1 MNLQEQIRKVLR
13 EETNQKDR
21 GLLNV
26 IKNVGLY
33 QFLEDTGISYAE
45 VFSKVGDPPRDV
57 KIQYLK
63 DLIED
68 REQIP
73 NELDITFYTG
83 SIPLWTDNFNNL
95 QAYAKFLSNK
105 DNILRV
111 YVSIW
116 NMDDYEIAEDYQT
129 MDEDDISDDDLDI
142 IVNELT
148 QSIYYSKRH

>member
-1 MNLQEQIRKVLR
+1 MNLQQHIRKVLK
-13 EETNQKDR
+13 EESDKKDR

-45 VFSKVGDPPRDV
+45 VFSKVGDPPREV

-68 REQIP
+68 REQTP
-73 NELDITFYTG
+73 NELDLTFYTG
-83 SIPLWTDNFNNL
+83 ALPLWTDNFSNL
-95 QAYAKFLSNK
+95 QGYVEFLSNK
-105 DNILRV
+105 DNTLRV
-111 YVSIW
+111 HVSIW
-116 NMDDYEIAEDYQT
+116 NMDDDEIAEDYQII
-129 MDEDDISDDDLDI
+129 DEEYIDDDILEL

>member
-1 MNLQEQIRKVLR
+1 MNLKQHIKKVLK
-13 EETNQKDR
+13 EESDKKDR

-45 VFSKVGDPPRDV
+45 VFSKIGDPPREV

-63 DLIED
+63 DLIEYRAED
-68 REQIP
+68 D
-73 NELDITFYTG
+73 LFDITFFTG
-83 SIPLWTDNFNNL
+83 AIPLWSDYLSNL
-95 QAYAKFLSNK
+95 QGYVEFLSNY

-111 YVSIW
+111 HVSIW
-116 NMDDYEIAEDYQT
+116 NMDDDEIAEDYEKIS
-129 MDEDDISDDDLDI
+129 EDDISDDDLDL

>member
-1 MNLQEQIRKVLR
+1 MKGLIKKILK
-13 EETNQKDR
+13 EESDKKDR

-45 VFSKVGDPPRDV
+45 VFSKIGDPPREV

-68 REQIP
+68 KEED
-73 NELDITFYTG
+73 NLLDITFFTG
-83 SIPLWTDNFNNL
+83 SIPLWSDYLSNL
-95 QAYAKFLSNK
+95 QGYVEFLSNY

-111 YVSIW
+111 HVSIW
-116 NMDDYEIAEDYQT
+116 NMDDDEIAEDY
-129 MDEDDISDDDLDI
+129 EKINEENIDDDTLDL

>member
-1 MNLQEQIRKVLR
+1 MKGLIKKILK
-13 EETNQKDR
+13 EESDQKDR

-45 VFSKVGDPPRDV
+45 VFSKIGDPPREV

-68 REQIP
+68 REQ
-73 NELDITFYTG
+73 
-83 SIPLWTDNFNNL
+83 LWTDSFNNL

-116 NMDDYEIAEDYQT
+116 NMDDDEIAEDYQII
-129 MDEDDISDDDLDI
+129 DEEYIDDDILEL